1 MKELKLNVPEGKAQ
15 EFAQEL
21 MKLVKK
27 YDAEIDK
34 DSVKSLLPVT
44 ERIKTFEDA
53 CNELGDE
60 HPLVTQYRLSA
71 GAFKGD
77 QQVED
82 FIAYLQLRIIAA
94 ALNEGWE
101 PQFTKDEYRYYPWF
115 YLYTQDEV
123 DKMDEE
129 ERSKLLLVGGSAAN
143 IAQCGISCSVSDN
156 VFAFSSSYAGI
167 GSRLAFKTSELAEYA
182 GTQFLSIWSAYVFK
196 PVKED

>member
-15 EFAQEL
+15 EFVQEL

-101 PQFTKDEYRYYPWF
+101 PQFTEDEYRYYPWF

-129 ERSKLLLVGGSAAN
+129 ERSKLLFVGGGANYLARCGLSYSHSDYAFSVSAA
-143 IAQCGISCSVSDN
+143 SL
-156 VFAFSSSYAGI
+156 
-167 GSRLAFKTSELAEYA
+167 GSRLAFKTSELAKYA

>member
-129 ERSKLLLVGGSAAN
+129 ERSKLLFVGGSADYVARCGLSCWSSN
-143 IAQCGISCSVSDN
+143 IA
-156 VFAFSSSYAGI
+156 FSRSIAGI